1 MSLPTLKAVILD
13 FSSVNNVDVTSI
25 QILIDVR
32 NQLDRW
38 AAPDPVDWHFAC
50 ITNRWTKRALIAA
63 GFGYP
68 SPVSDNIARWKP
80 IFNITEIGGSQS
92 AAAAAEERENKRR
105 KRSMAAAAAAAAAE
119 NQQQQQPPHAHNNDG
134 GEAGLRSMSVGS
146 GVSGYAADESKR
158 SAVSGSGGG
167 FQVTTKTKI
176 AVVHG
181 INRPLFHIDLPSALR
196 AAIHNVE
203 ECAQRE

>member
-92 AAAAAEERENKRR
+92 AAAAAEQRENKRR
-105 KRSMAAAAAAAAAE
+105 KRSMAAAAAAAAAA
-119 NQQQQQPPHAHNNDG
+119 NQQQPHAHDNDG

-146 GVSGYAADESKR
+146 GMSGYSADDSKK
-158 SAVSGSGGG
+158 SAVSGGGGG
-167 FQVTTKTKI
+167 FQVTTKSKI

-203 ECAQRE
+203 ERALRE